1 MGSRVQLPP
10 DFSLR
15 RLRNRPADA
24 GEKINADIKIRLP
37 KSEGDNTS
45 MVLSKLWVLKA
56 LAIVMAISV
65 SACASKP
72 FLKVQYQLPP
82 ASTALTGERISLA
95 VADRRNDDS
104 FLSSNAKK
112 SLKNF
117 NGIYSLVVLRADGS
131 GDLIGAYD
139 LDSLLKEIFKHRL
152 ENEGLQVV
160 ATADNADAS
169 LEIQLKEFK
178 LDIVDHKWVLDMSYM
193 AGLSKNSGLIA
204 KDSVNGSAERLK
216 LMGKNDAEKI
226 LGELVSD
233 MVNKLDVA
241 KLLQQAR

>member
-1 MGSRVQLPP
+1 
-10 DFSLR
+10 
-15 RLRNRPADA
+15 
-24 GEKINADIKIRLP
+24 
-37 KSEGDNTS
+37 
-45 MVLSKLWVLKA
+45 MVLSKQLALTA
-56 LAIVMAISV
+56 LAIVMAILV

-72 FLKVQYQLPP
+72 FLKVQYQLPS

-95 VADRRNDDS
+95 VSDRRNDDA

-112 SLKNF
+112 SINDF

-131 GDLIGAYD
+131 GNLIGAYD
-139 LDSLLKEIFKHRL
+139 LDSLLKEIFKQRL

-160 ATADNADAS
+160 ATDADADAS
-169 LEIQLKEFK
+169 LEIQLKEFE
-178 LDIVDHKWVLDMSYM
+178 LDIVDRKWVLHMSYQ
-193 AGLSKNSGLIA
+193 AGLSKNRGLIA
-204 KDSVNGSAERLK
+204 KESVNGSAERLK
-216 LMGKNDAEKI
+216 VMGKSDAEKI

>member
-1 MGSRVQLPP
+1 
-10 DFSLR
+10 
-15 RLRNRPADA
+15 
-24 GEKINADIKIRLP
+24 
-37 KSEGDNTS
+37 
-45 MVLSKLWVLKA
+45 MVLSKQLVLTA
-56 LAIVMAISV
+56 LAIVMAILV

-72 FLKVQYQLPP
+72 FLKVQYQLSS

-95 VADRRNDDS
+95 VSDRRNDDS
-104 FLSSNAKK
+104 FLGSNAKK
-112 SLKNF
+112 SINDF

-131 GDLIGAYD
+131 GNLIGAYD
-139 LDSLLKEIFKHRL
+139 LDSLLKEIFKQRL

-160 ATADNADAS
+160 ATDADADAS

-178 LDIVDHKWVLDMSYM
+178 LDIVDHKWVLQMSYQ
-193 AGLSKNSGLIA
+193 AGLSKNRGLIA
-204 KDSVNGSAERLK
+204 KESVNGSAERLK
-216 LMGKNDAEKI
+216 VLGKSDAEKI

>member
-1 MGSRVQLPP
+1 
-10 DFSLR
+10 
-15 RLRNRPADA
+15 
-24 GEKINADIKIRLP
+24 
-37 KSEGDNTS
+37 
-45 MVLSKLWVLKA
+45 MVLSKQLALTA
-56 LAIVMAISV
+56 LAIVMAILV

-72 FLKVQYQLPP
+72 FLKVQYQLPS

-95 VADRRNDDS
+95 VSDRRNDDS

-112 SLKNF
+112 SINDF

-131 GDLIGAYD
+131 GNLIGAYD
-139 LDSLLKEIFKHRL
+139 LDSLLKEIFKQRL

-160 ATADNADAS
+160 ATDADADAS

-178 LDIVDHKWVLDMSYM
+178 LDIVDHKWVLQMSYQ
-193 AGLSKNSGLIA
+193 AGLSKNRGLIA
-204 KDSVNGSAERLK
+204 KESVNGSAERLK
-216 LMGKNDAEKI
+216 VLGKSDAEKI

>member
-1 MGSRVQLPP
+1 ML
-10 DFSLR
+10 
-15 RLRNRPADA
+15 
-24 GEKINADIKIRLP
+24 
-37 KSEGDNTS
+37 
-45 MVLSKLWVLKA
+45 MVLSKQLVLTA
-56 LAIVMAISV
+56 LAIVMAILV

-72 FLKVQYQLPP
+72 FLKVQYQLPS

-95 VADRRNDDS
+95 VSDRRNDDS
-104 FLSSNAKK
+104 FLGSNAKK
-112 SLKNF
+112 SINDF

-131 GDLIGAYD
+131 GNLIGAYD
-139 LDSLLKEIFKHRL
+139 LDSLLKEIFKQRL

-160 ATADNADAS
+160 ATDADADAS

-178 LDIVDHKWVLDMSYM
+178 LDIVDHKWVLQMSYQ
-193 AGLSKNSGLIA
+193 AGLSKNRGLIA
-204 KDSVNGSAERLK
+204 KESVNGSAERLK
-216 LMGKNDAEKI
+216 VMGKSDAEKI

>member
-1 MGSRVQLPP
+1 ML
-10 DFSLR
+10 
-15 RLRNRPADA
+15 
-24 GEKINADIKIRLP
+24 
-37 KSEGDNTS
+37 
-45 MVLSKLWVLKA
+45 MVLSKQLVLTA
-56 LAIVMAISV
+56 LAIVMAILV

-72 FLKVQYQLPP
+72 FLKVQYQLPS

-95 VADRRNDDS
+95 VSDRRNDDS

-112 SLKNF
+112 SINDF

-131 GDLIGAYD
+131 GNLIGAYD
-139 LDSLLKEIFKHRL
+139 LDSLLKEIFKQRL

-160 ATADNADAS
+160 ATDADADAS

-178 LDIVDHKWVLDMSYM
+178 LDIVDHKWVLQMSYQ
-193 AGLSKNSGLIA
+193 AGLSKNRGLIA
-204 KDSVNGSAERLK
+204 KESVNGSAERLK
-216 LMGKNDAEKI
+216 VMGKSDAEKI

>member
-1 MGSRVQLPP
+1 ML
-10 DFSLR
+10 
-15 RLRNRPADA
+15 
-24 GEKINADIKIRLP
+24 
-37 KSEGDNTS
+37 
-45 MVLSKLWVLKA
+45 MVLSKQLVLMT
-56 LAIVMAISV
+56 LTIVMAILV

-72 FLKVQYQLPP
+72 FLKVQYQLPS

-95 VADRRNDDS
+95 VSDRRNDDS

-112 SLKNF
+112 SINDF

-131 GDLIGAYD
+131 GNLIGAYD
-139 LDSLLKEIFKHRL
+139 LDSLLKEIFKQRL

-160 ATADNADAS
+160 ATDADADAS

-178 LDIVDHKWVLDMSYM
+178 LDIVDHKWVLQMSYQ
-193 AGLSKNSGLIA
+193 AGLSKNRGLIA
-204 KDSVNGSAERLK
+204 KESVNGSAERLK
-216 LMGKNDAEKI
+216 VMGKSDAEKI

>member
-1 MGSRVQLPP
+1 ML
-10 DFSLR
+10 
-15 RLRNRPADA
+15 
-24 GEKINADIKIRLP
+24 
-37 KSEGDNTS
+37 
-45 MVLSKLWVLKA
+45 MVLSKQLVLTA
-56 LAIVMAISV
+56 LAIVMAILV

-72 FLKVQYQLPP
+72 FLKVQYQLPS

-95 VADRRNDDS
+95 VSDRRNDDS

-112 SLKNF
+112 SINDF
-117 NGIYSLVVLRADGS
+117 NGIYSLVVLRGDGS
-131 GDLIGAYD
+131 GNLIGAYD

-160 ATADNADAS
+160 ATDADADAS

-178 LDIVDHKWVLDMSYM
+178 LDIVDHKWVLQMSYQ
-193 AGLSKNSGLIA
+193 AGLSKNRGLIA
-204 KDSVNGSAERLK
+204 KESVNGSAERLK
-216 LMGKNDAEKI
+216 VMGKSDAEKI

>member
-1 MGSRVQLPP
+1 MRTEQYVYRKVKEIHML
-10 DFSLR
+10 
-15 RLRNRPADA
+15 
-24 GEKINADIKIRLP
+24 
-37 KSEGDNTS
+37 
-45 MVLSKLWVLKA
+45 MVLSKQLVLTA
-56 LAIVMAISV
+56 LAIVMAILV

-72 FLKVQYQLPP
+72 FLKVQYQLPS

-95 VADRRNDDS
+95 VSDRRNDDS

-112 SLKNF
+112 SINDF

-131 GDLIGAYD
+131 GNLIGAYD
-139 LDSLLKEIFKHRL
+139 LDSLLKEIFKQRL

-160 ATADNADAS
+160 ATDADADAS

-178 LDIVDHKWVLDMSYM
+178 LDIVDHKWVLQMSYQ
-193 AGLSKNSGLIA
+193 AGLSKNRGLIA
-204 KDSVNGSAERLK
+204 KESVNGSAERLK
-216 LMGKNDAEKI
+216 VMGKSDAEKI